1 MVSLIKVVEISSKLV
16 TFSERR
22 VLQISDY
29 FMLRSFIKIQRID
42 KIPAEIVTVRFV
54 RCGNI
59 PS

>member
-1 MVSLIKVVEISSKLV
+1 MVSLIKLVEISSKLV
-16 TFSERR
+16 TFSERK

-29 FMLRSFIKIQRID
+29 FMLRSFIKIQRTD

-54 RCGNI
+54 RYGNI